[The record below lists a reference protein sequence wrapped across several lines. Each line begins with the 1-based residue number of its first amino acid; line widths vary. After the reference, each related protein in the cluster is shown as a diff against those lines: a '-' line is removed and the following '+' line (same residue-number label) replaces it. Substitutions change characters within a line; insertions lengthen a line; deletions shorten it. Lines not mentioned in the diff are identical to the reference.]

1 LKLHKVWRAQIPIP
15 KLPVASS
22 PERNGA
28 LLVDLFFL
36 FSYYIF
42 FVSLFF
48 FFLSFF
54 SFSLPFILPRRPFL
68 PSLLSPP
75 LLPRSAVVQLSPH
88 SCLLPLFASLTS
100 PCELVQG
107 LFVFFPKEIEKITEI
122 MSKAVEAVVSGKKP
136 ELSGLQ
142 LYSRFAFAGAVC
154 CGVTHGAL
162 TPVDV

>member
-1 LKLHKVWRAQIPIP
+1 MAHYLWT
-15 KLPVASS
+15 
-22 PERNGA
+22 
-28 LLVDLFFL
+28 FF
-36 FSYYIF
+36 FSFSLF

-48 FFLSFF
+48 FFSFFF
-54 SFSLPFILPRRPFL
+54 SFSLPFVLPRRPFL
-68 PSLLSPP
+68 SSLLSPP
-75 LLPRSAVVQLSPH
+75 LLPRLAVVQLSPH
-88 SCLLPLFASLTS
+88 SYLLPLFASLTS

-122 MSKAVEAVVSGKKP
+122 MSKAVEAVVSSKKP